1 MIDLLLMEF
10 FNKLIS
16 TARFGPFAD
25 NQEAKKS
32 FESIRDNMWL
42 TFGIE
47 TAEQQSLR
55 HAQLRF
61 ASYSQRVNAASKL
74 PAEKAIPELNRI
86 LDDIDADPANPL
98 AALLHK
104 IPDITLEES
113 KAQNETIIKREQF
126 EKLLDEPY
134 KTCMSKKE
142 DMYAAQQSLHLWNL
156 RNPNEP
162 YTNDKQTEK
171 RRLDKAYKDATAEF
185 TKSERTY
192 NISKNLFD
200 KSYADA
206 YREASDAFHAPEVR
220 KQRILRAESLETLN
234 QELTAQATDLPEQ
247 ITDLNQYKPWFKL
260 NQEINKQKKFFH
272 TLYRHKIDI
281 EQAETI
287 NDLNKIFRAH
297 DEFEKQLVDLPLAEK
312 QKHRAVIF
320 AAYINKINTFY
331 RRDVEQNDKH
341 MLIKGQLLN
350 NHSMIIYEGLM
361 ALNSN
366 EAGYN
371 EIIALNT
378 VFNEDGTFNHIE
390 LYNKLSGLDL
400 GSLSLLQ
407 LSHVFK
413 LSLCLPRENKD
424 HSLQDKISTQLKDQK
439 FAKNEHAKLLNFKTD
454 LSVLDISTDSRAIK
468 ELSKEI
474 SHRLE
479 LFQFSRGNPNKDE
492 MKEIILAAVI
502 AAVSKRN
509 LTKEDIAALFN
520 LLKPSNDPSRSEIQK
535 ELHAIIHTK
544 TKNLGLYSHKV
555 TTGTWDKILEL
566 LKNHAALLKV
576 EQKIQETNTKDT
588 PVITVNGKTIEQSR
602 PADAQVEEST
612 QGESDTN
619 QAIDALID
627 SKRNQWFSSKQ
638 ESAPVSQI
646 SKASHTSSASA
657 GSSNSQASTSSTST
671 LYSWFSKP
679 KSTATREM
687 LSMLDDKE
695 TIAAAKKH
703 FENDISKITAAVR

>member
-32 FESIRDNMWL
+32 FESIHDNMRL

-86 LDDIDADPANPL
+86 LDDIDANIDNPL
-98 AALLHK
+98 TKLK
-104 IPDITLEES
+104 IPNITDAERH
-113 KAQNETIIKREQF
+113 AQFSTQNKRDEFGTILHTYRIVRDVRNAEVFNTNQ
-126 EKLLDEPY
+126 ELAIWR
-134 KTCMSKKE
+134 KKHPKINNKE
-142 DMYAAQQSLHLWNL
+142 
-156 RNPNEP
+156 
-162 YTNDKQTEK
+162 QTEEASLSLAVSRAIEEYK
-171 RRLDKAYKDATAEF
+171 IADEFYKQIEKDYKD
-185 TKSERTY
+185 KY
-192 NISKNLFD
+192 D
-200 KSYADA
+200 QA
-206 YREASDAFHAPEVR
+206 YQASNNAFHAPEIR
-220 KQRILRAESLETLN
+220 KQKILRAESLESLN
-234 QELTAQATDLPEQ
+234 QELATQAPDLSVQPA
-247 ITDLNQYKPWFKL
+247 DLQKYEPWFKL

-297 DEFEKQLVDLPLAEK
+297 VEFEKQLGDLPLAEQ

-331 RRDVEQNDKH
+331 RRDVEQSLKQDNAH

-390 LYNKLSGLDL
+390 LYDKLSGLDL

-424 HSLQDKISTQLKDQK
+424 HSLQDKISTQLKDPK
-439 FAKNEHAKLLNFKTD
+439 FAKNEYAKLLNFKTD

-509 LTKEDIAALFN
+509 LTQEDIAALFN

-576 EQKIQETNTKDT
+576 EQKIQEKNTNYT
-588 PVITVNGKTIEQSR
+588 PVITVNGNTIEQSR

-638 ESAPVSQI
+638 ESATVPQI

-679 KSTATREM
+679 KPTATREM
-687 LSMLDDKE
+687 LSMLDDQE